1 MTIVI
6 SEIDLYQR
14 KTLEGYYIC
23 KVKFILAITIFL
35 AMLVQTFSK
44 AFVMAD
50 FYLNRATIAQQL
62 CENKDKPQLK
72 CKGNCALKK
81 ELERENKK
89 EIPQQLQEVKT
100 FLKAERFTID
110 PASLHSLK
118 AYGIVLNDN
127 RICKKSTSV
136 FRPPGV

>member
-1 MTIVI
+1 M
-6 SEIDLYQR
+6 
-14 KTLEGYYIC
+14 
-23 KVKFILAITIFL
+23 KFILAITIFT

-50 FYLNRATIAQQL
+50 FYLNRDAISQEL
-62 CENKDKPQLK
+62 CENKDKPQMK

-100 FLKAERFTID
+100 FLKGERFSIEPTIVIT
-110 PASLHSLK
+110 SSNSF
-118 AYGIVLNDN
+118 GIVSNDN
-127 RICKKSTSV
+127 RIFRNSIAV
-136 FRPPGV
+136 FRPPIV

>member
-1 MTIVI
+1 
-6 SEIDLYQR
+6 
-14 KTLEGYYIC
+14 
-23 KVKFILAITIFL
+23 
-35 AMLVQTFSK
+35 MLVQTFSK

-50 FYLNRATIAQQL
+50 FYLNRDAIAQEL

-100 FLKAERFTID
+100 FINAERFTIA
-110 PASLHSLK
+110 PVVITPVK
-118 AYGIVLNDN
+118 TFGIVSNDN
-127 RICKKSTSV
+127 RIFKTSTAV